1 MAKDFCT
8 RKMTRN
14 EGGAFSSPVVV
25 KLDKLD
31 YPSNLSGVVFW
42 LS

>member
-8 RKMTRN
+8 RNMTRDG
-14 EGGAFSSPVVV
+14 GGALSSPVVV

-31 YPSNLSGVVFW
+31 CPSNLSGVIFW